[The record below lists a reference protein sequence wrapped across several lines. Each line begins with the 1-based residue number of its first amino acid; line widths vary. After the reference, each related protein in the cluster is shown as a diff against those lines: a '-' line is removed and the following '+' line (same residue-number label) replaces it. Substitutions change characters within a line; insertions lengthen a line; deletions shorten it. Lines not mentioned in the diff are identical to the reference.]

1 MSEQASTSH
10 LVKARLGVL
19 ACLVARASKTGDMAL
34 QGPHQVAVTSV
45 GVWFVS
51 WLCKGGGRGGEATV
65 YDYDGISGD
74 YGGELRR

>member
-1 MSEQASTSH
+1 VREMSEQASTSH

-45 GVWFVS
+45 G
-51 WLCKGGGRGGEATV
+51 LLAGCGRGG
-65 YDYDGISGD
+65 
-74 YGGELRR
+74 GERGRGNSL